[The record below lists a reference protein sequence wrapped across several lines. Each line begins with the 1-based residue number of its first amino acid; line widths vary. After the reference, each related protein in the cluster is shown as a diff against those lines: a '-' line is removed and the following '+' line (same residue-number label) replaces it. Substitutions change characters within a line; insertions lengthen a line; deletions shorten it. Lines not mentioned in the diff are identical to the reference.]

1 MNMPSMKED
10 LKLSVVDL
18 RFQEI
23 EGLVERALKSGL
35 GPLEVLEELRAGLKT
50 VGDRYQAGEYF
61 LSELYMAAET
71 MNNALGVLRPH
82 ISAME
87 GGGPV
92 GTIVVGSIEGDIHDF
107 GKTIVSSLLTAAGLN
122 VVDLGVDV
130 PAEAFVAEAE
140 KVGADVIGVSAL
152 LSTTQPAVKKIVEK
166 LGERGLRG
174 KYKVILGGSGV
185 DTEKAIEEFGVDAAV
200 NDGARGV
207 DVIISWMEER
217 GD

>member
-1 MNMPSMKED
+1 
-10 LKLSVVDL
+10 
-18 RFQEI
+18 
-23 EGLVERALKSGL
+23 
-35 GPLEVLEELRAGLKT
+35 
-50 VGDRYQAGEYF
+50 
-61 LSELYMAAET
+61 
-71 MNNALGVLRPH
+71 
-82 ISAME
+82 ME

-107 GKTIVSSLLTAAGLN
+107 GKTIVSSLLTAAGFN

-152 LSTTQPAVKKIVEK
+152 LSTTQPTVKKIVEK

-185 DTEKAIEEFGVDAAV
+185 DTEKAMEEYGVDAAV

>member
-1 MNMPSMKED
+1 
-10 LKLSVVDL
+10 
-18 RFQEI
+18 
-23 EGLVERALKSGL
+23 
-35 GPLEVLEELRAGLKT
+35 
-50 VGDRYQAGEYF
+50 
-61 LSELYMAAET
+61 
-71 MNNALGVLRPH
+71 
-82 ISAME
+82 
-87 GGGPV
+87 V

-107 GKTIVSSLLTAAGLN
+107 GKTIVSSLLMAAGLN

-166 LGERGLRG
+166 LYERGLRE

-185 DTEKAIEEFGVDAAV
+185 DTEKAMEEFGVDAAV

-207 DVIISWMEER
+207 DVITSWMEER